1 MGSYVHI
8 NDTVNANEINEG
20 ALRILKRIRPD
31 WPEEKVE
38 FKVGESNKNYVKKV

>member
-8 NDTVNANEINEG
+8 SDTVTENGINEG

-38 FKVGESNKNYVKKV
+38 LKVNQ